1 MTGNDW
7 KGALRR
13 ILWPTGEEVVGIN
26 RRNLGYIYPSNPRQ
40 FFSLADDK
48 VLTKEVLGQAGLPVA
63 ATLRVYRYFFELQ
76 RLQEDLAP
84 HAEFVVKPAR
94 GRGGGGIVVIT
105 GRQESS
111 WLAIDGRRHSVEA
124 LRRHLGDILFG
135 VYSFDLGDAV
145 LVEERIRQHPAVEEL
160 SPLGLADVRVITYQD
175 RPALAM
181 IRVPTSSSG
190 GRANLHQGGLGISLD
205 LATGRTG
212 HALHKGREVVCHPDT
227 GLTLGGRSIPFWD
240 EVLRISRM
248 TAEVFPLKYLGI
260 DIVITATGPVLLE
273 INVRPGLEI
282 QNVTRSG
289 LRPLLDGERGPL

>member
-13 ILWPTGEEVVGIN
+13 ILWPTSEEVVGIN

-40 FFSLADDK
+40 YFSLADDK

-105 GRQESS
+105 GQQENS
-111 WLAIDGRRHSVEA
+111 WRAINGRLHSVEA

-175 RPALAM
+175 RPTLAM

-205 LATGRTG
+205 LSTGRTG

>member
-1 MTGNDW
+1 MNGADW
-7 KGALRR
+7 KEALRWLLR
-13 ILWPTGEEVVGIN
+13 PTAEGVVGMN
-26 RRNLGYIYPSNPRQ
+26 RRNLDYIYPCNPRQ

-48 VLTKEVLGQAGLPVA
+48 VLTKEVLEQAGLPVP

-76 RLQEDLAP
+76 HLREDLAP
-84 HAEFVVKPAR
+84 HAEFVIKPAR

-105 GRQESS
+105 GKTATS
-111 WLAIDGRRHSVEA
+111 WVGIDGRQHSIGA

-160 SPLGLADVRVITYQD
+160 SPLGLADVRVIVYQH
-175 RPALAM
+175 RPTLTM
-181 IRVPTSSSG
+181 IRVPTRSSK
-190 GRANLHQGGLGISLD
+190 GRANLHQGGLGIALD

-212 HALHKGREVVCHPDT
+212 HAQRNGREVLCHPDT
-227 GLTLGGRSIPFWD
+227 GLALAGRTIPFWA
-240 EVLRISRM
+240 EVLRISRK
-248 TAEVFPLKYLGI
+248 TAELFPLKYLGI

-282 QNVTRSG
+282 QNVTGCG
-289 LRPLLDGERGPL
+289 LRPLLDGEKEPA